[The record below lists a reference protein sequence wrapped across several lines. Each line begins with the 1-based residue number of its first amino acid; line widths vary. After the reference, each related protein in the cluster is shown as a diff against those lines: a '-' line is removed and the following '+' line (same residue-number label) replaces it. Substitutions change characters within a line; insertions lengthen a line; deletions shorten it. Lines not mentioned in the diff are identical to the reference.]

1 MPRRFELLAQVDDDG
16 RLARSIRVQI
26 ESYLGLYAGGEV
38 AITLGPKKR
47 STAANR
53 FYWSCIISPIRLA
66 LLESG
71 QAHSAEVI
79 HEHFKRR
86 YLDVT
91 TEELFGYEYARYTT
105 TKLDSTQF
113 HYYIEAIKHDED
125 VIALAVVFPDDDPVF
140 QSYSIA
146 EPI

>member
-1 MPRRFELLAQVDDDG
+1 MPRRLELIAPVDADG
-16 RLARSIRVQI
+16 KLPKATRVQI
-26 ESYLGLYAGGEV
+26 GMYLSLYAGGEV
-38 AITLGPKKR
+38 ALTLGPKRR

-53 FYWSCIISPIRLA
+53 FYWSCRIAPVRLA

-79 HEHFKRR
+79 HEHFKRK

-91 TEELFGYEYARYTT
+91 TEELFGREYARYTT
-105 TKLDSTQF
+105 TKMNETDF
-113 HYYIEAIKHDED
+113 YYYMEAIRTDED

-140 QSYSIA
+140 SSYSIA
-146 EPI
+146 EPA